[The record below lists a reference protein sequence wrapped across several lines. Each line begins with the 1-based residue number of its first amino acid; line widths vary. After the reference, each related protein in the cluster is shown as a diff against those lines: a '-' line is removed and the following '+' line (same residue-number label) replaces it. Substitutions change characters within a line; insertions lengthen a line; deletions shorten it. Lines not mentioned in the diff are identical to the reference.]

1 MLSYTKTK
9 IILSSLLTASL
20 LANGWFVYAYWID
33 VRAADR
39 PKYANLFPG
48 IEVDM
53 ISGPNT
59 EQLLR
64 YSYVF
69 VDETDGGGYEL
80 VVTDRKNCGSVSGLE
95 LAKNQP
101 FDPALYVEKP
111 IWVEEFTQTEQG
123 IVLQQVREDMF
134 ATQHLDELKKA
145 CSFFADKV
153 FD

>member
-1 MLSYTKTK
+1 MLVYTKTK
-9 IILSSLLTASL
+9 IILGSL
-20 LANGWFVYAYWID
+20 LAVSVLANAWFIYTYWID

-48 IEVDM
+48 IELDM
-53 ISGPNT
+53 ISGPDT

-64 YSYVF
+64 FSYVF
-69 VDETDGGGYEL
+69 VDSTDGGGYEL
-80 VVTDRKNCGSVSGLE
+80 VVTDRKNCSSVSGLE
-95 LAKNQP
+95 LAKDQP
-101 FDPALYVEKP
+101 LDPALYVEKP

-123 IVLQQVREDMF
+123 LVLQKVREDSF
-134 ATQHLDELKKA
+134 ASNHLDELKKA